1 LGLESPDPS
10 RRRLTKLHARFI
22 GAAES
27 HRYSVVLINNLPF
40 EEVAMRLASAA
51 SALCLSA
58 LGLSLLTQAA
68 QPVTPQAAPAA
79 PAAPAAA
86 TPVDAA
92 PSPTPVAGDAA
103 AKHLKRT
110 ACLKEAKTKKLI
122 GAEKTAFLKSC
133 LDSPQEPI
141 SASRQVPPDR
151 P

>member
-1 LGLESPDPS
+1 LGLESSDPS

-22 GAAES
+22 GAAAG
-27 HRYSVVLINNLPF
+27 HRYSGLLINLSF
-40 EEVAMRLASAA
+40 EEVAMRLAFAA

-68 QPVTPQAAPAA
+68 QPVTPQAAATGAA
-79 PAAPAAA
+79 TAA
-86 TPVDAA
+86 TPADAA
-92 PSPTPVAGDAA
+92 PSPAPVAGDAA

-133 LDSPQEPI
+133 IESAQEPI
-141 SASRQVPPDR
+141 SASRQVPPDH

>member
-1 LGLESPDPS
+1 M
-10 RRRLTKLHARFI
+10 
-22 GAAES
+22 
-27 HRYSVVLINNLPF
+27 LINSLTF
-40 EEVAMRLASAA
+40 EEAAMRLAFAA

-58 LGLSLLTQAA
+58 WGLSLTQAA
-68 QPVTPQAAPAA
+68 QPVTAPAEA
-79 PAAPAAA
+79 AAETPAA
-86 TPVDAA
+86 VA
-92 PSPTPVAGDAA
+92 PSPAPVAGDAA

-133 LDSPQEPI
+133 IEAPQEPI

>member
-1 LGLESPDPS
+1 
-10 RRRLTKLHARFI
+10 
-22 GAAES
+22 
-27 HRYSVVLINNLPF
+27 
-40 EEVAMRLASAA
+40 MRLAFAA

-68 QPVTPQAAPAA
+68 QPVTPQAGAATATPAA
-79 PAAPAAA
+79 
-86 TPVDAA
+86 TA
-92 PSPTPVAGDAA
+92 PSPAPIASDAA

-133 LDSPQEPI
+133 IESAQEPI
-141 SASRQVPPDR
+141 SASRQVPPDH

>member
-1 LGLESPDPS
+1 
-10 RRRLTKLHARFI
+10 
-22 GAAES
+22 
-27 HRYSVVLINNLPF
+27 
-40 EEVAMRLASAA
+40 MRLAFAA

-68 QPVTPQAAPAA
+68 QPATPE
-79 PAAPAAA
+79 APAAA
-86 TPVDAA
+86 ATPAVVAT
-92 PSPTPVAGDAA
+92 SPAPVAGDAA

-133 LDSPQEPI
+133 VEAPQEPI
-141 SASRQVPPDR
+141 SASRQVPPDH

>member
-1 LGLESPDPS
+1 MRASSG
-10 RRRLTKLHARFI
+10 RLQATAILVC
-22 GAAES
+22 S
-27 HRYSVVLINNLPF
+27 SVNQPF
-40 EEVAMRLASAA
+40 EEAAMRLAFAA

-68 QPVTPQAAPAA
+68 QPVTPPAA
-79 PAAPAAA
+79 TSAATGAATPAAAA
-86 TPVDAA
+86 TPVAAATPASAA
-92 PSPTPVAGDAA
+92 PGPAPVAGDAA

-133 LDSPQEPI
+133 IEASQEPI
-141 SASRQVPPDR
+141 SASRQTPPDH